1 MSSFRI
7 TLFRITLFL
16 IFTMYVSSNTATAQK
31 NPASTL
37 ATVGMTTRT
46 FTDATRKNWQNTGP
60 RPLNTVIWY
69 PAATG
74 SPTAPF
80 VATAEN
86 TQFFGDPSFG
96 KFFTG
101 FTVAYDAPI
110 LPSAQKHPLI
120 LLSHGA
126 TSLGLSLMWLGAFLA
141 QHGYIVAAVN
151 HHGNTAAG
159 DQILA
164 QGFALVWERPADLSA
179 VLTQLLTDPTFGNQI
194 DPNRIGAVGHS
205 AGGANVIQLAGG
217 IYDANALIAFCNSP
231 ESKGDATC
239 EPRDV
244 IKQAIAH
251 IAELKT
257 TDPVVQESFRHE
269 KESHR
274 DPRVKGIVA
283 MAPAIG
289 PGFTQKNLAPIHIPV
304 QIVVGDTDD
313 TAPAATN
320 AIHYAQLIK
329 GAKLTV
335 LPHVGHSTFGSE
347 CNELG
352 KKEFPSCQDAPD
364 VDRAAI
370 HAQEDQQIL
379 SFFEAIWH
387 HNQ

>member
-1 MSSFRI
+1 MP
-7 TLFRITLFL
+7 FRITLFL
-16 IFTMYVSSNTATAQK
+16 IVIMYTCSNIVTAQK
-31 NPASTL
+31 NTASPPL
-37 ATVGMTTRT
+37 PLVGMTTRA
-46 FTDATRKNWQNTGP
+46 FTDATRKNWQDTGP

-80 VATAEN
+80 VATTKD

-164 QGFALVWERPADLSA
+164 QGFALVWERPEDLSA
-179 VLTQLLTDPTFGNQI
+179 VLTKLLADPTFGSQI

-217 IYDANALIAFCNSP
+217 LYDANALMAFCNSP

-239 EPRDV
+239 EPRDI
-244 IKQAIAH
+244 IKQSIAH

-269 KESHR
+269 KESRR

-283 MAPAIG
+283 LAPAIG
-289 PGFTQKNLAPIHIPV
+289 PGFPQKNLAPIHIPV
-304 QIVVGDTDD
+304 QIVVGDADD
-313 TAPAATN
+313 VAPPATN
-320 AIHYAQLIK
+320 AIHYAKLIQ

-335 LPHVGHSTFGSE
+335 LPYVGHMTFGSE
-347 CNELG
+347 CNQLG
-352 KKEFPSCQDAPD
+352 KKDFDSCHDAPN

-370 HAQEDQQIL
+370 HAQEDQQVL
-379 SFFEAIWH
+379 SFFENIWH
-387 HNQ
+387 QNH

>member
-1 MSSFRI
+1 MSS
-7 TLFRITLFL
+7 LRITLFL
-16 IFTMYVSSNTATAQK
+16 VFIAYSSSHIATAQK
-31 NPASTL
+31 VAASPL
-37 ATVGMTTRT
+37 AAVGMTTRP
-46 FTDATRKNWQNTGP
+46 FTDESRKNWQNTGS

-69 PAATG
+69 PADTS

-86 TQFFGDPSFG
+86 TQFFGAPSLG
-96 KFFTG
+96 KFFTEIP
-101 FTVAYDAPI
+101 VAYDAPL
-110 LPSAQKHPLI
+110 LPSAKKRPLI

-126 TSLGLSLMWLGAFLA
+126 TSLGLSLMWLGDFLA

-164 QGFALVWERPADLSA
+164 QGFALVWERPEDLTA
-179 VLTQLLTDPTFGNQI
+179 VLTKLLADPVFGNQI

-205 AGGANVIQLAGG
+205 AGGANVVQLAGG
-217 IYDANALIAFCNSP
+217 IYDSNALIAFCNSP
-231 ESKGDATC
+231 ESQGDATC
-239 EPRDV
+239 EPRDL

-274 DPRVKGIVA
+274 DPRVKGVFA

-289 PGFTQKNLAPIHIPV
+289 PGFTQSNLAPIHIPV
-304 QIVVGDTDD
+304 QIVIGDADD
-313 TAPAATN
+313 TAPPTTN
-320 AIHYAQLIK
+320 AAHYAKLIK

-347 CNELG
+347 CNLLG
-352 KKEFPSCQDAPD
+352 KKELPSCHDAPD
-364 VDRAAI
+364 VDRTAI
-370 HAQEDQQIL
+370 HAREDQQVL
-379 SFFEAIWH
+379 TFFEGVWRQ
-387 HNQ
+387 NQ

>member
-1 MSSFRI
+1 MSSLRI
-7 TLFRITLFL
+7 ALFL
-16 IFTMYVSSNTATAQK
+16 VFVAYGSSHIATAQK
-31 NPASTL
+31 VAASPL
-37 ATVGMTTRT
+37 ATVGMTTRP
-46 FTDATRKNWQNTGP
+46 FIDESRKNWQNTGP

-69 PAATG
+69 PAATS

-86 TQFFGDPSFG
+86 TQFFGDPTLG
-96 KFFTG
+96 KFFTEIP
-101 FTVAYDAPI
+101 VAYDAPL
-110 LPSAQKHPLI
+110 LPSAKRRPLI

-126 TSLGLSLMWLGAFLA
+126 TSLGLSLMWLGDFLA

-164 QGFALVWERPADLSA
+164 QGFALVWERPEDLTA
-179 VLTQLLTDPTFGNQI
+179 VLTKLLADPVFGNQI

-205 AGGANVIQLAGG
+205 AGGANVVQLAGE
-217 IYDANALIAFCNSP
+217 IYDSDALIAFCNSP
-231 ESKGDATC
+231 ESQGDGTC
-239 EPRDV
+239 EPRDL

-274 DPRVKGIVA
+274 DVRVKGVFA

-289 PGFTQKNLAPIHIPV
+289 PGFTQRNLAPVHIPV
-304 QIVVGDTDD
+304 QIVVGDADD
-313 TAPAATN
+313 TAPPTTN
-320 AIHYAQLIK
+320 AVHYAKLIK

-347 CNELG
+347 CTQLG
-352 KKEFPSCQDAPD
+352 KKELPSCHDAPD
-364 VDRAAI
+364 VDRTAI
-370 HAQEDQQIL
+370 HAQEDQQVL
-379 SFFEAIWH
+379 TFFEGVWQ